1 MAPMKLRNG
10 QILTEEM
17 IEALARVAEAG
28 LDPASIRPRRVG
40 RPSLGEGISPRVQ
53 FRVDTTTYEALLA
66 RARAEDRGVGEIAR
80 TALERYLLDESV
92 SAEGVA
98 APGGRKRQGE

>member
-1 MAPMKLRNG
+1 MASMKLRNG

-17 IEALARVAEAG
+17 IEALARQAEAG
-28 LDPASIRPRRVG
+28 LDPARARPRRVG

-53 FRVDTTTYEALLA
+53 FRVDSATYEALLA

-80 TALERYLLDESV
+80 AALERYLRDEPAP
-92 SAEGVA
+92 AEGVA
-98 APGGRKRQGE
+98 APGRRKHQGE

>member
-1 MAPMKLRNG
+1 MASMKLRNG

-17 IEALARVAEAG
+17 IEALAREAEAG
-28 LDPASIRPRRVG
+28 LDPASTRPRRVG

-80 TALERYLLDESV
+80 TALERYLRDEPAPAGSV
-92 SAEGVA
+92 GAL
-98 APGGRKRQGE
+98 GGRKRQGE

>member
-1 MAPMKLRNG
+1 MKLRNG

-17 IEALARVAEAG
+17 IEALAREAEAG
-28 LDPASIRPRRVG
+28 LDPERARQRRVG
-40 RPSLGEGISPRVQ
+40 RSSLGEGISPRVQ
-53 FRVDTTTYEALLA
+53 FRIDSATYEALLA

-80 TALERYLLDESV
+80 AALERYLRDEAA

-98 APGGRKRQGE
+98 APGGWKHQGE

>member
-1 MAPMKLRNG
+1 MKLRTG

-17 IEALARVAEAG
+17 IDALAREAEAG
-28 LDPASIRPRRVG
+28 LDPARVRPRRVG

-66 RARAEDRGVGEIAR
+66 RARAEDRGVGEITR
-80 TALERYLLDESV
+80 TALERYLRDEAAP
-92 SAEGVA
+92 AEGVA
-98 APGGRKRQGE
+98 APEGRQRQGE